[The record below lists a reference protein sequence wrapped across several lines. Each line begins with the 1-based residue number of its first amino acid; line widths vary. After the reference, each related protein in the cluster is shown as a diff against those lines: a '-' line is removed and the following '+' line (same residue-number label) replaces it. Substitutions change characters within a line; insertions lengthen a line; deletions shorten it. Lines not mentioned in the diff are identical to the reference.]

1 MRARIDKRRFG
12 PWAVITGASSGIG
25 KEFARQIAASGVHVA
40 LVGRRELLL
49 RTVGAECTQASGV
62 QHRII
67 PLDLSEPDFLP
78 VLADATRDLDV
89 GLVVSNA
96 GTGNP
101 GEFLKLD
108 RQLLQATLRLS
119 TMAHLDIT
127 HHFGAKLAE
136 RRRGG
141 LILVGAMGAEN
152 GIPCMANDGA
162 AKAYV
167 HSLGEALHYEF
178 KPLGVYVT
186 VLAAG
191 FTNTAVLEKFG
202 LDPKTMPMKPMSV
215 EQCVSEALS
224 GLLKNRSRI
233 VPGRLNRIMNAF
245 VPASFA
251 RKMEADMLGKGL
263 ASKSA
268 PANARAEAD

>member
-1 MRARIDKRRFG
+1 MTVALDKKRFG
-12 PWAVITGASSGIG
+12 PWALVTGASSGIG
-25 KEFARQIAASGVHVA
+25 KEFAQQIAASGINIVLVA
-40 LVGRRELLL
+40 RREDLLKE
-49 RTVGAECTQASGV
+49 VGVEFSKRYGV
-62 QHRII
+62 EHRVVV
-67 PLDLSEPDFLP
+67 LDVSREDFIRRLNS
-78 VLADATRDLDV
+78 AIDDLDI

-108 RQLLQATLRLS
+108 RQLLEETLRLN
-119 TMAHLDIT
+119 TMSHLDIA
-127 HHFGAKLAE
+127 HYFGAKLAE

-141 LILVGAMGAEN
+141 LILVGALGAEN
-152 GIPCMANDGA
+152 GIPCMANDGG

-191 FTNTAVLEKFG
+191 VTNTAVLEKFA

-215 EQCVSEALS
+215 EQCVSEGLS

-233 VPGRLNRIMNAF
+233 VPGRLNRILNAL

-251 RKMEADMLGKGL
+251 RKMLADLLGKGL

-268 PANARAEAD
+268 PANARAEA